1 MASYAYTIQYR
12 NQYNQNFDCITAVS
26 MDAGFDQV
34 SSYTAVEGVT
44 SDLHNGLK
52 VDHGSRYIEQVE
64 LIVTLI
70 KKDYKDFSNSEK
82 RQILRWLSS
91 SKYCS
96 WLTLYDID
104 GEPIADVYG
113 RFVSVEE
120 KIADSRVLGFVATF
134 QSPYPYFFS
143 SLRDVRQAF
152 IGSEKIVLENDTDAI
167 DDMVRPYITIKP
179 LSAVSELTIL
189 NKTTNRKSIIKN
201 IKANE
206 LITIDNENKLIF
218 SDDIYRIIGGDFYG
232 VVDSDFVTSY
242 PVWIELAPGDN
253 EFVIDVGD
261 TSTKVEYQIRYRY
274 PIKLGSTF

>member
-34 SSYTAVEGVT
+34 SSYTAVDGVV
-44 SDLHNGLK
+44 SELHNGLK
-52 VDHGSRYIEQVE
+52 VDHGARYIEQVE
-64 LIVTLI
+64 LIITLI
-70 KKDYKDFSNSEK
+70 KKDYTDFSNSEK

-113 RFVSVEE
+113 RFSSVEE

-134 QSPYPYFFS
+134 RSPYPYFFS
-143 SLRDVRQAF
+143 NLREVKQTF
-152 IGSEKIVLENDTDAI
+152 IGSEKIVIENDTDAI
-167 DDMVRPYITIKP
+167 DDLVRPCVTITP
-179 LSAVSELTIL
+179 SSAISELTIL
-189 NKTTNRKSIIKN
+189 NKTTNRKSVIKN

-218 SDDIYRIIGGDFYG
+218 SDDIYRIIGSDFYG
-232 VVDSDFVTSY
+232 IVDTDFVTSY
-242 PVWIELAPGDN
+242 PVWIELVPGDN
-253 EFVIDVGD
+253 ELVIDTGD
-261 TSTKVEYQIRYRY
+261 TYTKVEYQIQYRY
-274 PIKLGSTF
+274 PIKLGATF